1 MGSGTRVSI
10 VMYFFPS
17 FKILDPLLSLGITAW
32 ILYNVYFALR
42 DNFLILLQGG
52 ARRRRPRGLLR

>member
-1 MGSGTRVSI
+1 MGSGTRGEYRDVLL
-10 VMYFFPS
+10 PLL
-17 FKILDPLLSLGITAW
+17 KILDPLLSLGITAW

-42 DNFLILLQGG
+42 DNFRILCRG